1 MFVALQKFDTKG
13 KLVWKAKDFCH
24 HTGGKHGLEA
34 GHRWCLPLEDCQCHP
49 ERLAVSPSQILS
61 IQRQLPCGT
70 QHPAQ
75 KADLRALTAQHT
87 SGREGRAQN

>member
-1 MFVALQKFDTKG
+1 MVPSSR
-13 KLVWKAKDFCH
+13 
-24 HTGGKHGLEA
+24 GLSA
-34 GHRWCLPLEDCQCHP
+34 ANRH
-49 ERLAVSPSQILS
+49 AVSPSQILS
-61 IQRQLPCGT
+61 IQRQLPSGT

>member
-34 GHRWCLPLEDCQCHP
+34 GHRWCLPLEDCQLLIDMPCHP
-49 ERLAVSPSQILS
+49 AKSSAFSASFPVGPS
-61 IQRQLPCGT
+61 T
-70 QHPAQ
+70 QSRKQ
-75 KADLRALTAQHT
+75 T
-87 SGREGRAQN
+87 